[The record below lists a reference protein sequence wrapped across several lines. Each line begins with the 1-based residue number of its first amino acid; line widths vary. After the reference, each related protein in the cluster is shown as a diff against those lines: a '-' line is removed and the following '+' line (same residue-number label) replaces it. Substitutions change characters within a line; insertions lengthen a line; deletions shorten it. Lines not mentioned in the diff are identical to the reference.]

1 MCGKDENSA
10 FEEILWNIPYHSKNI
25 DNFLEHPKI
34 SIKIHVA
41 GACTPFFKYRNYQ
54 KLQWATFLKKIVLKT
69 VDKGP
74 LGERQIDKVISSY
87 K

>member
-1 MCGKDENSA
+1 MQKNLEHLDEKYVWKRRNSA

-54 KLQWATFLKKIVLKT
+54 KLQWATFLKK
-69 VDKGP
+69 
-74 LGERQIDKVISSY
+74 
-87 K
+87 